1 MLAKIRCCIDLIIM
15 SKRKNTLMHKLVC
28 LSHLMLENLDDLN
41 PTTAKMK
48 KAKFDLITL
57 FEELNNEL
65 ATSDTLQKTT
75 YFNDISK
82 KIDTII
88 RKNFDGNM

>member
-1 MLAKIRCCIDLIIM
+1 M
-15 SKRKNTLMHKLVC
+15 SKRKDQLMHKLVC
-28 LSHLMLENLDDLN
+28 LSHLMLENLDDLQV
-41 PTTAKMK
+41 TTPKMK
-48 KAKFDLITL
+48 KARLDLIAL
-57 FEELNNEL
+57 FEEMNNEL
-65 ATSDTLQKTT
+65 ATTDTILKST

>member
-1 MLAKIRCCIDLIIM
+1 M
-15 SKRKNTLMHKLVC
+15 SKRKDQLMHKLVC
-28 LSHLMLENLDDLN
+28 LSHLMLENLDELQV
-41 PTTAKMK
+41 TTPKMK
-48 KAKFDLITL
+48 KARMDLIAL
-57 FEELNNEL
+57 FEEMNNEL
-65 ATSDTLQKTT
+65 ATTDTILKTT

>member
-1 MLAKIRCCIDLIIM
+1 M
-15 SKRKNTLMHKLVC
+15 SKRKNQLMHKLVC
-28 LSHLMLENLDDLN
+28 LSHLMLENLDELQA
-41 PTTAKMK
+41 TTPKMK
-48 KAKFDLITL
+48 KAQTDLISL

-65 ATSDTLQKTT
+65 SSTDTIQKST

-88 RKNFDGNM
+88 RKNFDSNM

>member
-1 MLAKIRCCIDLIIM
+1 M
-15 SKRKNTLMHKLVC
+15 SKRKDSLMHKLVC
-28 LSHLMLENLDDLN
+28 LSHLMLENLDELN

-65 ATSDTLQKTT
+65 CSSDTIQKTT
-75 YFNDISK
+75 YFNDMSK

-88 RKNFDGNM
+88 RKNFNPEL

>member
-1 MLAKIRCCIDLIIM
+1 M
-15 SKRKNTLMHKLVC
+15 SKRKDQLMHKLVC
-28 LSHLMLENLDDLN
+28 LSHLMLENLDELQA
-41 PTTAKMK
+41 TTPKMK
-48 KAKFDLITL
+48 KAQMDLIAL
-57 FEELNNEL
+57 FEEMNNEL
-65 ATSDTLQKTT
+65 STTDTILKTT

>member
-1 MLAKIRCCIDLIIM
+1 
-15 SKRKNTLMHKLVC
+15 
-28 LSHLMLENLDDLN
+28 MLENLDDLN

-88 RKNFDGNM
+88 RKDFDSSM

>member
-1 MLAKIRCCIDLIIM
+1 M
-15 SKRKNTLMHKLVC
+15 SKSKNQLMHKLVC
-28 LSHLMLENLDDLN
+28 LSHLMLENLDELKV
-41 PTTAKMK
+41 TTPKMQ
-48 KAKFDLITL
+48 KAKTDLISL

-65 ATSDTLQKTT
+65 SSTDTIQKTT

-88 RKNFDGNM
+88 RKNFDSNM